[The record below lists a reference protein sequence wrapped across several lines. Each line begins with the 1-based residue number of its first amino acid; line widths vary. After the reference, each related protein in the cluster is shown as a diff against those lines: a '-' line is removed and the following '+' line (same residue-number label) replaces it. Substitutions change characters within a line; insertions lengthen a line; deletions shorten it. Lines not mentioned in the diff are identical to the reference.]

1 MKLKCRRTMQNV
13 CLVTMWEVWTVETN
27 NGLVYRPHPQFLAQ
41 NLSKKVRLIF
51 QLQSLV
57 FDPLIIKENF
67 ILQVL
72 ATVKHEIFHALGFA
86 PSLYAFFRN
95 QSGEPLTARRS
106 NGLPK
111 EYDDVLKHY
120 KWSEQVRLL
129 AHYIEEFLLFQT
141 QGSCLST

>member
-1 MKLKCRRTMQNV
+1 M
-13 CLVTMWEVWTVETN
+13 
-27 NGLVYRPHPQFLAQ
+27 
-41 NLSKKVRLIF
+41 
-51 QLQSLV
+51 
-57 FDPLIIKENF
+57 
-67 ILQVL
+67 

-129 AHYIEEFLLFQT
+129 THYIEDLGIMFIYLTYNVVYGLNP
-141 QGSCLST
+141 GVM